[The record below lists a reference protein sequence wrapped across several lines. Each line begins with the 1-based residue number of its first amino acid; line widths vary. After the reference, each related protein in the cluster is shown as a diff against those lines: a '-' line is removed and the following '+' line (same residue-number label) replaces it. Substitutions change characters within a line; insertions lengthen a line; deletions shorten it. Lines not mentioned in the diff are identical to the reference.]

1 MDDMLTTATQE
12 PMQQA
17 QEQML
22 PQSKVNEL
30 VGTAKAMAYE
40 KAKRELMQ
48 QQQQQPSMQ
57 PQMQPAQQQ
66 QAMPQG
72 ISQEEAQELARA
84 AVQQEI
90 EAMRMQ
96 EEERIHRER
105 ATQIA
110 KSYLDK
116 MSKGTELYQ
125 DFEAVTAD
133 VDPSAFR
140 HVIAL
145 TSQSE
150 NTADLMYEL
159 AKNPM
164 NLAGLN
170 YLAQTQPQL
179 AMKHLQGLEASIKAN
194 RDAMAK
200 SKQTQSPLPNY
211 QPSQTAGAD
220 SGALSLQDL
229 KRMFTV

>member
-1 MDDMLTTATQE
+1 MDETLMSQAQE
-12 PMQQA
+12 PVQ

-48 QQQQQPSMQ
+48 QQQQQQPMMQ
-57 PQMQPAQQQ
+57 AQPMQQAQGQQMQS
-66 QAMPQG
+66 G
-72 ISQEEAQELARA
+72 VSQEEAQELARM
-84 AVQQEI
+84 AVQQEM
-90 EAMRMQ
+90 EALRAQ
-96 EEERIHRER
+96 EEERLHRER

-125 DFEAVTAD
+125 DFEAVTSE
-133 VDPSAFR
+133 VDPAAFR

-145 TSQSE
+145 ASQSE
-150 NTADLMYEL
+150 NTADVMYEL
-159 AKNPM
+159 AKNPI

-179 AMKHLQGLEASIKAN
+179 AMKHLKGLEDSIKAN

-200 SKQTQSPLPNY
+200 MKQTQSPLPNY

-220 SGALSLQDL
+220 SGAVSLKDL
-229 KRMFTV
+229 KRMFKV